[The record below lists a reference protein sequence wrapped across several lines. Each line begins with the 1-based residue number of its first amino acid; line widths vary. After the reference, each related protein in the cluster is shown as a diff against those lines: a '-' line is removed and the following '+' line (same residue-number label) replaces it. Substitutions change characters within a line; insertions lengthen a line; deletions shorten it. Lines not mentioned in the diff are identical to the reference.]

1 MRRWRSRRAR
11 AYDGCGNVNYKR
23 IVFAAGLLVSGFFV
37 LSGQPP
43 EEKAA
48 IFTAAQAEAGRV
60 AFENTCGQCHTPTL
74 TGRKGEPG
82 EVPAL
87 TSLSPAYQKFIG
99 PRGYVPP
106 LAGPV
111 FLSRWGSKTAAGLIA
126 RFEETIPYFPPAGM
140 NDQTSVNITA
150 YVLQANGA
158 TAGTTPLT
166 RSTGALVRAV
176 TR

>member
-1 MRRWRSRRAR
+1 M
-11 AYDGCGNVNYKR
+11 NYKR

-106 LAGPV
+106 
-111 FLSRWGSKTAAGLIA
+111 
-126 RFEETIPYFPPAGM
+126 AGM